1 MNLQALGRR
10 ILDSPIRRPLLGAGN
25 RLLFRDGLRRALFS
39 IVDSQL
45 QEAVRPKKDV
55 PKSTTRIE
63 RERVLVARAVLA
75 TVDRMIGRRQISP
88 RLMRVVTEL
97 WGRAWSLSARE
108 EPNSRRFLEVL
119 GHVSP
124 DVACACKRRSS
135 PRSLPPSSR
144 SLPVWASS
152 MRCGKGPSPRPR
164 AWA

>member
-10 ILDSPIRRPLLGAGN
+10 ILDSPIRRLLLGAGN
-25 RLLFRDGLRRALFS
+25 RLLFREGLRRALFS

-75 TVDRMIGRRQISP
+75 TVDRVIGRRQISP

-108 EPNSRRFLEVL
+108 EPNSRRFLEVHGCAPPWFL
-119 GHVSP
+119 VLSP
-124 DVACACKRRSS
+124 SNACNLSCPGCYGRS
-135 PRSLPPSSR
+135 RGRMSSSTWCR
-144 SLPVWASS
+144 
-152 MRCGKGPSPRPR
+152 KT
-164 AWA
+164 